1 MSNVESPRPER
12 QLETVLRK
20 QTNWKNLWFYQK
32 TVVLYQMTYVFTR
45 RFLAPY
51 GDRTVDQMVQAARSG
66 KQNIVEGSADGVTSM
81 EMELKLLNVARASI
95 GELRQDYEDFLK
107 SRQLR
112 QWTSADER
120 FQPMQDFTKSHNL
133 LSDYEPF
140 FYQWTAEE
148 MANVGLTLCF
158 QVDTMMNKYMES
170 LERTFVT
177 EGGIKERMHQARTG
191 YRQQQDS
198 RLEQLE
204 HDVAALRQQLALAQ
218 AEADQ
223 WKAKYDDLKQRALN
237 AYHQQQEEIKSLKE
251 QAKQ

>member
-1 MSNVESPRPER
+1 MAKTTDKPFKSIFR
-12 QLETVLRK
+12 QVPK
-20 QTNWKNLWFYQK
+20 WQDLWFYQK
-32 TVVLYQMTYVFTR
+32 SEVLYQMTYVFCE
-45 RFLAPY
+45 RFLPQY

-66 KQNIVEGSADGVTSM
+66 KQNIVEGSEDGKTST

-112 QWTSADER
+112 QWTAGDER

-133 LSDYEPF
+133 LSDYEPYF
-140 FYQWTAEE
+140 NQWTAEE

-191 YRQQQDS
+191 YRQQQDN
-198 RLEQLE
+198 RLQQLE
-204 HDVAALRQQLALAQ
+204 HSVPALQQQLEQAQ
-218 AEADQ
+218 ADADE
-223 WKAKYDDLKQRALN
+223 WKAKYEDLKQRALK
-237 AYHQQQEEIKSLKE
+237 AYQQQQEEIARLKE
-251 QAKQ
+251 QLKK

>member
-1 MSNVESPRPER
+1 MDKKSEKPFKSIF
-12 QLETVLRK
+12 RK
-20 QTNWKNLWFYQK
+20 VPKWQDLWFYQK
-32 TVVLYQMTYVFTR
+32 SEVLYQMTYIFCE
-45 RFLAPY
+45 RFLPQY

-66 KQNIVEGSADGVTSM
+66 KQNIVEGSEDGKTST

-107 SRQLR
+107 SRQLH
-112 QWTSADER
+112 QWTHGDKR

-140 FYQWTAEE
+140 FTQWTAEE

-170 LERTFVT
+170 LEHTFVT

-191 YRQQQDS
+191 YRQQQDG
-198 RLEQLE
+198 RLQQLEQT
-204 HDVAALRQQLALAQ
+204 VPALQQQLEQAQ
-218 AEADQ
+218 AEAAE
-223 WKAKYDDLKQRALN
+223 WKTKYEDLKQRALK
-237 AYHQQQEEIKSLKE
+237 AYQQQQKEITRLKE
-251 QAKQ
+251 RIEL

>member
-1 MSNVESPRPER
+1 MAKKSDKPFKSIFR
-12 QLETVLRK
+12 QVPK
-20 QTNWKNLWFYQK
+20 WQDLWFYQK
-32 TVVLYQMTYVFTR
+32 SEVLYQMTYVFCE
-45 RFLAPY
+45 RFLPQY

-66 KQNIVEGSADGVTSM
+66 KQNIVEGSEDGKTST

-112 QWTSADER
+112 QWTPDDER

-140 FYQWTAEE
+140 FNQWTAEE

-191 YRQQQDS
+191 YRQQQEN
-198 RLEQLE
+198 RLAQLEQSLPT
-204 HDVAALRQQLALAQ
+204 LQQQLEQAQ
-218 AEADQ
+218 AEAAA
-223 WKAKYDDLKQRALN
+223 WKAKYDDLKQRALS
-237 AYHQQQEEIKSLKE
+237 AYNQQQAEIERLKKMIE
-251 QAKQ
+251 K